1 MTQTLDAIF
10 DGEVLR
16 PETSLDLQP
25 NTKVRLT
32 VEVVEQKS
40 ENPKSF
46 LETARSLKLQGSP
59 DWSEKIDDY
68 LYGESEEKQ

>member
-1 MTQTLDAIF
+1 MTQILEAVF

-16 PETSLDLQP
+16 PETSINLQP

-32 VEVVEQKS
+32 IEVVEQKT
-40 ENPKSF
+40 EKPKSF
-46 LETARSLKLQGSP
+46 LATARSLKLQGAP

-68 LYGESEEKQ
+68 LYGAEEK

>member
-1 MTQTLDAIF
+1 MTQTLEAIF

-16 PETSLDLQP
+16 PESSIDLQP

-32 VEVVEQKS
+32 VEIIEQNVEK
-40 ENPKSF
+40 PKSF
-46 LETARSLKLQGSP
+46 LETSRSLKLQGSP

-68 LYGESEEKQ
+68 LYGAVDEK

>member
-1 MTQTLDAIF
+1 MTQILDAIF
-10 DGEVLR
+10 DGEVLC

-32 VEVVEQKS
+32 VEVIEQNAEK
-40 ENPKSF
+40 PKSF
-46 LETARSLKLQGSP
+46 LETARSLKLHGSP

-68 LYGESEEKQ
+68 LYGAAGERY